1 MKHFKYSVSLLM
13 ILMLFLV
20 FTGCAKP
27 PEAEKSAAKTAMDTA
42 IASGADKY
50 AAADL
55 AAAKKVWENA
65 EAQMKEKKYKE
76 AGESYLAAKVSFEK
90 ATGAVGEG
98 KKLVFTEVKAAIV
111 AMEVSGKQLKVIGGN
126 ALKKITD
133 KKERAAQKESLESDI
148 KAFAD
153 GLKEAK
159 EKIESDPA
167 AAKAKIV
174 VLKSI
179 MDKWSVSQAEQ
190 KDVKDAAVTPASA
203 PVTTPAKAQAPV
215 PATAKA
221 QAAAPA
227 TAKVK
232 VIGNSDSKRYHLPG
246 MKYYNAVKAN
256 HRVEFNSEEEAVK
269 AGYTKAPK

>member
-27 PEAEKSAAKTAMDTA
+27 PEAEKSAAKAAMDTA
-42 IASGADKY
+42 ITSGADKY

-55 AAAKKVWENA
+55 AAARKVWENA

-76 AGESYLAAKVSFEK
+76 AGQSYLAAKASFEK
-90 ATGAVGEG
+90 ATGAIGEG

-148 KAFAD
+148 KDFTD

-167 AAKAKIV
+167 AAKAKII

-179 MDKWSVSQAEQ
+179 MDKWSISQTEQ
-190 KDVKDAAVTPASA
+190 KDVKGAAVTPASA
-203 PVTTPAKAQAPV
+203 PVTTPAKAQAP
-215 PATAKA
+215 
-221 QAAAPA
+221 APA
-227 TAKVK
+227 TSKAK

-246 MKYYNAVKAN
+246 MKYYNAVEAH
-256 HRVEFNSEEEAVK
+256 HRVEFNSEDEAVK
-269 AGYTKAPK
+269 AGYNKAPR